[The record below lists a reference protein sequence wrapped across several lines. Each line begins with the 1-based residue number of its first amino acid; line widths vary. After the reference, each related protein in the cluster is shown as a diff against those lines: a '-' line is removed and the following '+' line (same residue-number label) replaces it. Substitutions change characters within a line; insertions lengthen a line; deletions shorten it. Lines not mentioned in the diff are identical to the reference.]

1 MRRSFQVATI
11 FTGVAALAGG
21 FGPAAH
27 AATTGP
33 NALHPE
39 IANQECGANNNGVS
53 KWLHLYY
60 PNNDHPAECFHGTG
74 TTSADATIQAFCAG
88 STSGYIFGHLTASG
102 NGFAVHYGRGSTR
115 YYISSLTGI
124 ITNWTIS
131 KITISK
137 MTGADHECT

>member
-27 AATTGP
+27 AAT
-33 NALHPE
+33 
-39 IANQECGANNNGVS
+39 NGVS